1 MNESAEPAP
10 VGRPWPPITAY
21 QYDKAIEA
29 LQAAKT
35 QLEADGRGC
44 VICGGDDIALE
55 CRWNPLRA
63 VLICEAVKAS
73 AITLHDKLHTLECGG
88 LIPSDLVDE
97 LHQFLHYLGGYVH
110 HMSIQTGPASVSM
123 PLRSQEDE
131 DRETAEL
138 RDGADRLRRRA
149 ES

>member
-1 MNESAEPAP
+1 MSNAEQSAT
-10 VGRPWPPITAY
+10 RLWPPITAY

-44 VICGGDDIALE
+44 VICGGDDIAPE

-63 VLICEAVKAS
+63 VLICGGVAAAAVK
-73 AITLHDKLHTLECGG
+73 LHDELYH
-88 LIPSDLVDE
+88 VDE
-97 LHQFLHYLGGYVH
+97 DVPIPEELREKLHQFLHYLGGYVH
-110 HMSIQTGPASVSM
+110 HMGTQAGPASVSM
-123 PLRSQEDE
+123 PHRSQEDE

-138 RDGADRLRRRA
+138 RAGADKLLGRN
-149 ES
+149 